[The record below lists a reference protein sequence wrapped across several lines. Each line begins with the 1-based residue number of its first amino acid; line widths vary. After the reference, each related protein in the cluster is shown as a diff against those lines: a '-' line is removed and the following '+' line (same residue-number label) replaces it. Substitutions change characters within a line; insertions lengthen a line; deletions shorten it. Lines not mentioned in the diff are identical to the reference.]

1 MFGLTFLGD
10 ICVFIAGGALVWFGK
25 DSITKLFLGAKAFAD
40 KLDAKAKAVR
50 DAVK

>member
-10 ICVFIAGGALVWFGK
+10 ILVFIGGFAVCWVFK
-25 DSITKLFLGAKAFAD
+25 DQIIKLFLGAKAFAD
-40 KLDAKAKAVR
+40 KLDAKAKAIR